1 MSIGKKAAR
10 RCWRPAA
17 KPHGNTVR
25 CEGTNYRRPFAKS
38 TGILLGFPNG
48 NPVQSLQHKLD
59 AARVQFCKFL
69 RNWRRSNDWSVTTA
83 QDWAKACPA
92 LIPWPLRVAG
102 GQWGNLE
109 NGKVQQPQP
118 STFIQL
124 GVLNECLALEDRGPI
139 KDRTLRDRVQRAQ
152 PVRHPDGRVWG
163 AEDWFACY
171 IGKLE
176 GPPALWP
183 RQDEIDA
190 ESETKR
196 LRNLFDQ
203 AAELAGVRP
212 VSAAMQV
219 LRKAGDLPMEQVV
232 AIENALFAGE
242 RLAPAIVPI
251 ARQALDAWVREAA
264 PELISS
270 EAETGAS

>member
-1 MSIGKKAAR
+1 M
-10 RCWRPAA
+10 
-17 KPHGNTVR
+17 
-25 CEGTNYRRPFAKS
+25 
-38 TGILLGFPNG
+38 LGFPNG

-59 AARVQFCKFL
+59 AARVQFGKFL

-118 STFIQL
+118 STFMQL

-139 KDRTLRDRVQRAQ
+139 KDKTLRDRVQRAQ
-152 PVRHPDGRVWG
+152 PVRHPDGRLWG

-176 GPPALWP
+176 GPAELWP
-183 RQDEIDA
+183 RQDDIDA
-190 ESETKR
+190 ETETKR
-196 LRNLFDQ
+196 LRTLFDQ
-203 AAELAGVRP
+203 AAESAGMRP

-242 RLAPAIVPI
+242 RLQAAILPI
-251 ARQALDAWVREAA
+251 ARQALEAWVKEAA
-264 PELISS
+264 PELLSS
-270 EAETGAS
+270 EGEASS

>member
-1 MSIGKKAAR
+1 MKPTRHGSENHGLDADGHEADHAA
-10 RCWRPAA
+10 W
-17 KPHGNTVR
+17 
-25 CEGTNYRRPFAKS
+25 PFAKS
-38 TGILLGFPNG
+38 FGILLGFPNG

-59 AARVQFCKFL
+59 AARVQFGKFL

-109 NGKVQQPQP
+109 NGKVLQPQP

-124 GVLNECLALEDRGPI
+124 GVLNECLAREDRGSI
-139 KDRTLRDRVQRAQ
+139 KDQTLRERVQRAR
-152 PVRHPDGRVWG
+152 PVLHPDGRPWG

-176 GPPALWP
+176 GPTELWP
-183 RQDEIDA
+183 RQEEIDA
-190 ESETKR
+190 EADTKR
-196 LRNLFDQ
+196 LRSLFDQ
-203 AAELAGVRP
+203 AVEHAGVRP

-242 RLAPAIVPI
+242 RLPPAIVPI
-251 ARQALDAWVREAA
+251 AREALHGWVRDVA
-264 PELISS
+264 PEL
-270 EAETGAS
+270 EPETVAAAAP